1 MLKNKSSDGFGV
13 VGVLVLAISV
23 GVISFAG
30 WTVYKA
36 QTKTQTATNTQTS
49 TQSTKDVQQ
58 KTVTLS
64 KTYTDSVGN
73 FAVKYPAS
81 WSLKS
86 STDTSEPEMA
96 SSDATITSPSG
107 TVLRLA
113 SNWGGRGGMC
123 EPEPSEK
130 PFIAGNTCP
139 SIEYLSSE
147 VVPISN
153 VYYSST
159 TIKADGNSSN
169 VYKKSTIVLAT
180 THYMKPNGKQ
190 QYVVGLTESNPP
202 YEIKLNSPKMGL
214 VMSDLYL
221 TVYNSS
227 GTFYPYIYT
236 YASGPDAA
244 FLQSEDVATI
254 KEILRTMTVSVQ

>member
-1 MLKNKSSDGFGV
+1 MIKNKASDGFGV
-13 VGVLVLAISV
+13 VGVLVLVISV
-23 GVISFAG
+23 GIVGFAG

-36 QTKTQTATNTQTS
+36 QTKTATDTQSS
-49 TQSTKDVQQ
+49 TQSSKDVQQ
-58 KTVTLS
+58 KSVTLS

-86 STDTSEPEMA
+86 SSDTSEPDMA
-96 SSDATITSPSG
+96 TSDATITSPSG

-113 SNWGGRGGMC
+113 SNGGGRGGVC
-123 EPEPSEK
+123 GPDPSEK

-139 SIEYLSSE
+139 SIEHLSSE
-147 VVPISN
+147 VVPISD
-153 VYYSST
+153 VYYLSK

-169 VYKKSTIVLAT
+169 VYKKSTIVLTT
-180 THYMKPNGKQ
+180 THYMDEAGKQ
-190 QYVVGLTESNPP
+190 QYVVGLADSNPP
-202 YEIKLNSPKMGL
+202 YEIELNSPKMGL
-214 VMSDLYL
+214 VFPDLYF

-227 GTFYPYIYT
+227 GNFYPYIYA
-236 YASGPDAA
+236 YASGPDAE